1 MERIYHM
8 PVKVKIDSDNPDRVM
23 RGIAEAIYDA
33 VAKHTCSREFNAAV
47 RFCDVEYSVFIK
59 ADAEYVRA
67 GVVQTGGQNDQNLR
81 GIG

>member
-8 PVKVKIDSDNPDRVM
+8 PVRVKIDSDNPDRVM

-33 VAKHTCSREFNAAV
+33 VADHTGSREFNAAV

-59 ADAEYVRA
+59 ADA
-67 GVVQTGGQNDQNLR
+67 QTFAQQ
-81 GIG
+81 

>member
-8 PVKVKIDSDNPDRVM
+8 PVRVKIDSDNPDRVM

-33 VAKHTCSREFNAAV
+33 VADHTCSREFNAAV

-59 ADAEYVRA
+59 ADA
-67 GVVQTGGQNDQNLR
+67 QTFAQQRCKQEGKG
-81 GIG
+81 